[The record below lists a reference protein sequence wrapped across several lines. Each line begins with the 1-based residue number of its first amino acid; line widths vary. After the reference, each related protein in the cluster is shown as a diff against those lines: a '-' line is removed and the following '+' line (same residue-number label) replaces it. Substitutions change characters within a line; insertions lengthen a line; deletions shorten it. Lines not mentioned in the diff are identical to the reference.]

1 MDETQPPS
9 ARLGRFVAELTA
21 AAIPDRARRL
31 AERCFLDTVGVT
43 LAGAGTGAGR
53 RAIAFA
59 EAGGEGT
66 TTIPGV
72 ERRAPEGAALLA
84 TGTAG
89 HGLDYDDVSWGMDG
103 HPSVTLVAPALAVGE
118 ARDATGQQLL
128 TAFVAGFETEC
139 YLASAIS
146 PGHYERGWHATGT
159 FGVFGAAA
167 VACKLL
173 GADAASTQQA
183 LAIAASGA
191 AGLKRNFGSMTKP
204 LHVGGAVQTGVR
216 AARLAIAGFSADPAA
231 IGGERGF
238 WALYAGPE
246 GVDSPAPLAPD
257 RWALLEEGVHVKS
270 FPCCYFT
277 HTSIANAIA
286 LAERHELS
294 PADVE
299 GIEVVASQGGLDA
312 LAHDDPATGLEAKF
326 SLPYTVATGLVEG
339 AVTLASFEPAALESP
354 AVQRVR
360 DRVRYRV
367 DPALA
372 YDAHESTMLVETATD
387 DYRRTLSDPP
397 GTHESP
403 LDRATL
409 HAKYDRCAGRALPEP
424 MVAESRAL
432 LEELRELGS
441 TRALLA
447 TLRPGPR

>member
-9 ARLGRFVAELTA
+9 AQLGRFVAELTA
-21 AAIPDRARRL
+21 AAIPDRALRL
-31 AERCFLDTVGVT
+31 AERCFLDTIGVT
-43 LAGAGTGAGR
+43 LAGAETGAGR

-72 ERRAPEGAALLA
+72 ARRAPEGAALLA

-118 ARDATGQQLL
+118 ALDATGQQLL

-173 GADAASTQQA
+173 DADAATTQQA

-191 AGLKRNFGSMTKP
+191 AGIKRNFGSMTKP

-238 WALYAGPE
+238 WDLYAGPE
-246 GVDSPAPLAPD
+246 GVGSPAPLAPD
-257 RWALLEEGVHVKS
+257 RWALLDEGVHVKS
-270 FPCCYFT
+270 YPCCYFT

-286 LAERHELS
+286 LAEQHELR

-299 GIEVVASQGGLDA
+299 GIEVVAGRGVRAGGAGEPGRPAGSRPCALPCQPRVGLRRPRGDDAGRDGDRRVSAHAVRPAGDTRVTAGPGDAPRQVRPLCPAGPARADGRREQSVVGRAPRAGLDTGA
-312 LAHDDPATGLEAKF
+312 AGDAAAWAT
-326 SLPYTVATGLVEG
+326 
-339 AVTLASFEPAALESP
+339 
-354 AVQRVR
+354 
-360 DRVRYRV
+360 
-367 DPALA
+367 
-372 YDAHESTMLVETATD
+372 M
-387 DYRRTLSDPP
+387 
-397 GTHESP
+397 THHNS
-403 LDRATL
+403 
-409 HAKYDRCAGRALPEP
+409 
-424 MVAESRAL
+424 
-432 LEELRELGS
+432 
-441 TRALLA
+441 
-447 TLRPGPR
+447 

>member
-1 MDETQPPS
+1 MDETQLPS
-9 ARLGRFVAELTA
+9 ARLGQFVAGLSA
-21 AAIPDRARRL
+21 ASIPDRVRRL

-53 RAIAFA
+53 QAIRFA

-72 ERRAPEGAALLA
+72 ASRVTEGAALLA
-84 TGTAG
+84 MGTAG

-103 HPSVTLVAPALAVGE
+103 HPSVTLVAPALVVGE
-118 ARDATGQQLL
+118 AQDATGEQLM
-128 TAFVAGFETEC
+128 TAFIAGFETEC

-173 GADAASTQQA
+173 DADPATTQQA

-216 AARLAIAGFSADPAA
+216 AARLAVEGFSADRAA
-231 IGGERGF
+231 IGGEGGF
-238 WALYAGPE
+238 FELYAGPE
-246 GVDSPAPLAPD
+246 GVGTPASLPPD

-270 FPCCYFT
+270 YPCCYFT
-277 HTSIANAIA
+277 HTSITNAIEMS
-286 LAERHELS
+286 ERHELQ
-294 PADVE
+294 PDDIE
-299 GIEVVASQGGLDA
+299 GIEVVVSQGAIDA

-326 SLPYTVATGLVEG
+326 SLPYTVATGLVER
-339 AVTLASFEPAALESP
+339 AVTLESFEPAVLQNP
-354 AVQRVR
+354 VVQRVR
-360 DRVRYRV
+360 DHVRYRV

-372 YDAHESTMLVETATD
+372 YDAHESSMLVETATEE
-387 DYRRTLSDPP
+387 YSSSLQDPP
-397 GTHESP
+397 GTHGSP
-403 LDRATL
+403 LDRVKL
-409 HAKYDRCAGRALPEP
+409 HSKYERCARRALPER
-424 MVAESRAL
+424 MVGESLAL
-432 LEELRELGS
+432 LDGLRELGS
-441 TRALLA
+441 TRALMA
-447 TLRPGPR
+447 TLKPAT

>member
-1 MDETQPPS
+1 MNQRQLPS
-9 ARLGRFVAELTA
+9 ARLGRFIAELSA
-21 AAIPDRARRL
+21 ASIPDRGRRL

-53 RAIAFA
+53 RAISFA

-66 TTIPGV
+66 TTIPGGASRV
-72 ERRAPEGAALLA
+72 PEGAALLA
-84 TGTAG
+84 MGTAG

-128 TAFVAGFETEC
+128 TAFIAGFETEC

-173 GADAASTQQA
+173 DADPATTQQA

-204 LHVGGAVQTGVR
+204 LHVGVAVQTGVR
-216 AARLAIAGFSADPAA
+216 AARLAVAGFSADHAA
-231 IGGERGF
+231 IGGEGGF
-238 WALYAGPE
+238 WELYAGPE
-246 GVDSPAPLAPD
+246 GVGTPAPLAPE

-270 FPCCYFT
+270 YPCCYFT
-277 HTSIANAIA
+277 HTSIANAIEM
-286 LAERHELS
+286 AERHELQ
-294 PADVE
+294 PGDIE
-299 GIEVVASQGGLDA
+299 GVEVVASQGALDA

-326 SLPYTVATGLVEG
+326 SLPYTVATGLVER
-339 AVTLASFEPAALESP
+339 AVTLASFEPPALKNP
-354 AVQRVR
+354 AVACVR

-372 YDAHESTMLVETATD
+372 YDAHESSMLVETSTEE
-387 DYRRTLSDPP
+387 YSRSLQDPP
-397 GTHESP
+397 GTHGSP

-409 HAKYDRCAGRALPEP
+409 HAKYERCARRALPEP
-424 MVAESRAL
+424 MVGESRAL
-432 LEELRELGS
+432 LDELRELGS
-441 TRALLA
+441 TRALMA
-447 TLRPGPR
+447 TLEPAT